1 MAWDEWDQLKAS
13 AAERHSAQMQLN
25 QLPADRGGSGGS
37 GTPAGG
43 QDLQHSAKP
52 WNSAATTAHELG
64 VSTGT
69 SKTSLGK
76 GHAGMAGGL
85 EGLASLAE
93 LKTVLTSWENRL
105 KSVAD
110 ECDALEPKLRQVPK
124 DLGGVDTA
132 TGAKADSVK
141 TPKVGEDK

>member
-1 MAWDEWDQLKAS
+1 MAWDEWDRLKAS

-25 QLPADRGGSGGS
+25 QIPADQGGGG
-37 GTPAGG
+37 GTPADGTG
-43 QDLQHSAKP
+43 LKHSAAP
-52 WNSAATTAHELG
+52 WNRAASTAHELG

-69 SKTSLGK
+69 SKSTLTT

-93 LKTVLTSWENRL
+93 LKSVLTSWEQRL
-105 KSVAD
+105 KAVGD
-110 ECDALEPKLRQVPK
+110 ECNALEPALRKVPK

-132 TGAKADSVK
+132 TGAKADGVK
-141 TPKVGEDK
+141 TKSGDPK